1 MSNERQLL
9 EQWKQQNPGLF
20 KGLKYAIAGPEGTL
34 GSEGVRYNVMFGG
47 GTFSDLSR
55 HPARV
60 VRTPRY
66 ASAAAGAYQFMPPTW
81 ERVQRAIGVK
91 DFTPESQNLGLL
103 KLARD
108 RLQPIGGL
116 AAITKAGGLTPQIV
130 DRLAPE
136 WASLPTLQGQSYYG
150 QPVKSYDEVQ
160 KYFER
165 GRSAAGQAPTTQPT
179 PTTVST
185 PSTSTSTTS
194 SPDDFQ
200 KLLQMSMLDQ
210 LNKPSLAQR
219 ILSSQLTE
227 SLQPI
232 TNSVSLTPGAG
243 LSEEGLRA
251 FGFPGFVQ

>member
-9 EQWKQQNPGLF
+9 EQWKQQNPGLY

-55 HPARV
+55 HPDRV
-60 VRTPRY
+60 VRTPGY
-66 ASAAAGAYQFMPPTW
+66 SSAAAGAYQFMPPTW
-81 ERVQRAIGVK
+81 GNVQRAIGVK
-91 DFTPESQNLGLL
+91 DFTPESQDLGLL
-103 KLARD
+103 KLTRD
-108 RLQPIGGL
+108 RLKPIGGL

-136 WASLPTLQGQSYYG
+136 WASLPTLQGRSYYG
-150 QPVKSYDEVQ
+150 QPVKSYDQVQ

-165 GRSAAGQAPTTQPT
+165 GRSAAGQAPTTQPATT
-179 PTTVST
+179 PAST
-185 PSTSTSTTS
+185 PGTSTTS
-194 SPDDFQ
+194 SSDDFQ
-200 KLLQMSMLDQ
+200 KLLQMSMLEQ
-210 LNKPSLAQR
+210 LNQPSLAQR
-219 ILSSQLTE
+219 LLSGQLTE
-227 SLQPI
+227 SIQPI
-232 TNSVSLTPGAG
+232 TNTFSLTPGTG

>member
-1 MSNERQLL
+1 
-9 EQWKQQNPGLF
+9 
-20 KGLKYAIAGPEGTL
+20 
-34 GSEGVRYNVMFGG
+34 MFGG

-55 HPARV
+55 HPDRV
-60 VRTPRY
+60 VRTPGY

-165 GRSAAGQAPTTQPT
+165 GRAAAGQAPTTQPATTT
-179 PTTVST
+179 P
-185 PSTSTSTTS
+185 STSTTS

-210 LNKPSLAQR
+210 LTKPPLAQR
-219 ILSSQLTE
+219 LLFKQLTE

-232 TNSVSLTPGAG
+232 TNSVSLTSGAG